1 MLHRLLLAGL
11 MLLGAVTA
19 TGAAAQDASRSLMVD
34 GLQRSYVVHMPPGLV
49 AGRPAPLVL
58 VLHGG
63 GGNAALTA
71 KQTRFDEQA
80 DRAGF
85 IAVYPNG
92 TDRARPLLN
101 ALGKPGLL
109 TWNAGA
115 CCGYAMEHRI
125 DDVTFIRA
133 LVGQLERDY
142 PIDPARIYATGLSNG
157 GMMAYR
163 LACEASDIFAAIGP
177 VSAVEIAPA
186 CNPTQPVAVIHFHGS
201 ADQNV
206 PMQGGIGAKALI
218 KQDRPP
224 VQASIDFWVRHDR
237 CNAQPDLSQHG
248 KVALLAWRGCA
259 RGSEVAFYVI
269 EGGGHAWPGG
279 DRIAAFLDAPSQD
292 INATAVM
299 WQFFAEHPKRR
310 QKIE

>member
-11 MLLGAVTA
+11 MLLGAIGQA
-19 TGAAAQDASRSLMVD
+19 SAADLAKTMTVD
-34 GLQRSYVVHMPPGLV
+34 GLQRSYLVHV
-49 AGRPAPLVL
+49 PANLPQDRAAALVL

-63 GGNAALTA
+63 GGNAATTA
-71 KQTRFDEQA
+71 RQTHFDDQA

-85 IAVYPNG
+85 IVVYPNG

-115 CCGYAMEHRI
+115 CCGYAVEHRT
-125 DDVTFIRA
+125 DDVAFIRA

-142 PIDPARIYATGLSNG
+142 RIDPARVYATGLSNG

-186 CNPTQPVAVIHFHGS
+186 CNPTQPVSVIHFHGT

-206 PMQGGIGAKALI
+206 PMQGGIGDKALV
-218 KQDRPP
+218 KQARPP
-224 VQASIDFWVRHDR
+224 VQASIDFWVRHDG
-237 CNAQPDLSQHG
+237 CNAQPDASQNG
-248 KVALLAWRGCA
+248 KVTLLDYRGCA
-259 RGSEVAFYVI
+259 QGSEVAFYVI

-299 WQFFAEHPKRR
+299 WQFFADHPRR
-310 QKIE
+310 

>member
-11 MLLGAVTA
+11 MLLGAVGQA
-19 TGAAAQDASRSLMVD
+19 CAADSTRTMTVD
-34 GLQRSYVVHMPPGLV
+34 GLQRSYLVHVPANLPPDK
-49 AGRPAPLVL
+49 PAALVL

-63 GGNAALTA
+63 GGNATITA
-71 KQTRFDEQA
+71 RQTHFDDQA
-80 DRAGF
+80 DRSGF
-85 IAVYPNG
+85 IVVYPNG

-109 TWNAGA
+109 TWNAGT
-115 CCGYAMEHRI
+115 CCGYAVEHNV
-125 DDVTFIRA
+125 DDVAFIRA
-133 LVGQLERDY
+133 LVVQLERDY
-142 PIDPARIYATGLSNG
+142 RIDPARVYAAGLSNG

-186 CNPTQPVAVIHFHGS
+186 CNPTRPVAVIHFHGS

-206 PMQGGIGAKALI
+206 PLQGGVGAKALV

-224 VQASIDFWVRHDR
+224 VRSTIDFWVRHDR
-237 CNAQPDLSQHG
+237 CNAEPDRSQHG

-259 RGSEVAFYVI
+259 DGSEVAFYVI
-269 EGGGHAWPGG
+269 DGGGHAWPGG
-279 DRIAAFLDAPSQD
+279 ERIAAFLDAPSQD
-292 INATAVM
+292 IDATAVM
-299 WQFFAEHPKRR
+299 WQFFADHPRR
-310 QKIE
+310 